1 MKGKKTGGRQKG
13 TPNKVTTMSK
23 AVIQDIVSNYFLS
36 EEGSD
41 NEFGKNFIEDLG
53 KLDAKERIDVMI
65 KLNSFVIPKPQSV
78 SVDFNNEK
86 KITIEEKLAELAQ
99 ENEQ

>member
-41 NEFGKNFIEDLG
+41 NGFGKNFIEDLG
-53 KLDAKERIDVMI
+53 MLDAKERIDVMI

-86 KITIEEKLAELAQ
+86 KITIEEKLTELAQ

>member
-36 EEGSD
+36 EKGSE
-41 NEFGKNFIEDLG
+41 NEFGKAFIEDLG

-65 KLNSFVIPKPQSV
+65 KLNGFVIPKPQSV
-78 SVDFNNEK
+78 AIDINTEK
-86 KITIEEKLAELAQ
+86 KKTIEDRLAELAE
-99 ENEQ
+99 ENDQ